1 MIKFLDLQSQFAAI
15 APQVEAAIAEVLRDA
30 SFVGGRHVA
39 AFEEKFAHYQQVEH
53 VVGVGN
59 GTDALEIALRALDL
73 PPGGEVIVP
82 ANSFIATSEAVSSQG
97 LQVVFAD
104 VDPGTHLL
112 DLDDLRDKVTERTA
126 AVVVVH
132 LYGNPQ
138 DVRAVRDIVGPDIRI
153 VEDCAQAHGAEVG
166 GRRVGGV
173 GDVGAFSFYPG
184 KNLGA
189 YGDAGAITTNDQSLA
204 TQCRMIANH
213 GRREKYLH
221 EFEGRNSRLDGLQA
235 AVLSVKLD
243 HLDVWLDRRIE
254 VAHLYGKRLDG
265 VPGLTVPVLA
275 DGSRHVFHL
284 FVVQCEDRDGLGQFL
299 GEHEVQT
306 GVHYPVCLPDQP
318 AYAALRR
325 DSDCRTART
334 LSARV
339 LSLPMG
345 EHLSDDD
352 VDTVASLVESFQ
364 QPAREA
370 ATS

>member
-15 APQVEAAIAEVLRDA
+15 APEVEAAIGQVLRDA
-30 SFVGGRHVA
+30 AFIGGRHVG
-39 AFEEKFAHYQQVEH
+39 AFEEKFADYQRVDH

-104 VDPGTHLL
+104 VDRGSYLL
-112 DLDDLRDKVTERTA
+112 DLDDLRAKVTERTV

-138 DVRAVRDIVGPDIRI
+138 DVRAVRDVVGPDVRI

-166 GRRVGGV
+166 GRRVGGL

-189 YGDAGAITTNDQSLA
+189 YGDAGAITTDDRSLA

-213 GRREKYLH
+213 GRQEKYLH

-243 HLDVWLDRRIE
+243 HLDGWLDRRIE
-254 VAHLYGKRLDG
+254 VAQRYGKRLDG
-265 VPGLTVPVLA
+265 VPGLALPALKSA
-275 DGSRHVFHL
+275 SRHVFHL
-284 FVVQCEDRDGLGQFL
+284 YVVQSGDRDDLGRFL
-299 GEHEVQT
+299 GEHDVQT

-318 AYAALRR
+318 AYAALRSE
-325 DSDCRTART
+325 SDCRTARS

-345 EHLSDDD
+345 EHLTDED

-364 QPAREA
+364 QRDSEA